1 MTCLMQKYKVRDTRE
16 ERETDAKAKQL
27 RRLSFLINIRQRLK
41 ALRVVRVPRA
51 GTIGNSSKK
60 QIKDIKMRTFDLLQ
74 KVESVKVR
82 GAWNNGV
89 KEYAIEL
96 LDDAASNRECE
107 EFASLQEL
115 KDAILNGASDWKQY
129 SEGGCSLIYNAD
141 IAERL
146 CSPSEL
152 KRTKNGLND
161 PNSRENWVQV
171 QARAL
176 FQAWE
181 LIKRVYNE
189 MNK

>member
-1 MTCLMQKYKVRDTRE
+1 MKTL
-16 ERETDAKAKQL
+16 
-27 RRLSFLINIRQRLK
+27 
-41 ALRVVRVPRA
+41 
-51 GTIGNSSKK
+51 
-60 QIKDIKMRTFDLLQ
+60 DLLQ
-74 KVESVKVR
+74 KVENEKMR
-82 GAWNNGV
+82 GAWSNGV
-89 KEYAIEL
+89 KMYAIEL

-115 KDAILNGASDWKQY
+115 KEAILNGASDWMQY
-129 SEGGCSLIYNAD
+129 SEGGFSLIYNYD

-146 CSPSEL
+146 CTPSEL

-161 PNSRENWVQV
+161 PNNRENWAQV

-181 LIKRVYNE
+181 LIKKVYNE

>member
-1 MTCLMQKYKVRDTRE
+1 MKTL
-16 ERETDAKAKQL
+16 
-27 RRLSFLINIRQRLK
+27 
-41 ALRVVRVPRA
+41 
-51 GTIGNSSKK
+51 
-60 QIKDIKMRTFDLLQ
+60 DLLQ
-74 KVESVKVR
+74 KVENVKVR
-82 GAWNNGV
+82 SAWSKGV
-89 KEYAIEL
+89 KTYAIEL
-96 LDDAASNRECE
+96 LTYVETA
-107 EFASLQEL
+107 EFESLDEL
-115 KDAILNGASDWKQY
+115 KNVVLHGASDWMQY

-181 LIKRVYNE
+181 LVKRTYNE

>member
-1 MTCLMQKYKVRDTRE
+1 MKTL
-16 ERETDAKAKQL
+16 
-27 RRLSFLINIRQRLK
+27 
-41 ALRVVRVPRA
+41 
-51 GTIGNSSKK
+51 
-60 QIKDIKMRTFDLLQ
+60 DLLQ
-74 KVESVKVR
+74 SVENVKVR

-107 EFASLQEL
+107 VFTSLQEL
-115 KDAILNGASDWKQY
+115 KEAILNGASDWMQY
-129 SEGGCSLIYNAD
+129 SEGGLSLIYNTD

-146 CSPSEL
+146 CNPSEL

-161 PNSRENWVQV
+161 PNNSENWVQV

-181 LIKRVYNE
+181 LIKKVYNE
-189 MNK
+189 NK

>member
-1 MTCLMQKYKVRDTRE
+1 MKTL
-16 ERETDAKAKQL
+16 
-27 RRLSFLINIRQRLK
+27 
-41 ALRVVRVPRA
+41 
-51 GTIGNSSKK
+51 
-60 QIKDIKMRTFDLLQ
+60 DLLQ

-82 GAWNNGV
+82 GAWNKGV
-89 KEYAIEL
+89 KMYAIEL
-96 LDDAASNRECE
+96 LDDADANRECP
-107 EFASLQEL
+107 EFTSLSEL
-115 KDAILNGASDWKQY
+115 KDAIFNGASDWMQY

-152 KRTKNGLND
+152 KKNKNGMNN
-161 PNSRENWVQV
+161 PNSRENWIQC

>member
-1 MTCLMQKYKVRDTRE
+1 M
-16 ERETDAKAKQL
+16 ETL
-27 RRLSFLINIRQRLK
+27 
-41 ALRVVRVPRA
+41 
-51 GTIGNSSKK
+51 
-60 QIKDIKMRTFDLLQ
+60 DLLQ

-82 GAWNNGV
+82 GSWNNGV
-89 KEYAIEL
+89 KTYAIEL
-96 LDDAASNRECE
+96 LDDAASNREYE

-115 KDAILNGASDWKQY
+115 KDAILNGASDWMQY
-129 SEGGCSLIYNAD
+129 SEGGCALVYNQD

-146 CSPSEL
+146 CNPTEL

-161 PNSRENWVQV
+161 PNSRENWIQC

-181 LIKRVYNE
+181 LIKRTYNE

>member
-1 MTCLMQKYKVRDTRE
+1 
-16 ERETDAKAKQL
+16 
-27 RRLSFLINIRQRLK
+27 
-41 ALRVVRVPRA
+41 
-51 GTIGNSSKK
+51 
-60 QIKDIKMRTFDLLQ
+60 MRTLDLLQ
-74 KVESVKVR
+74 SVENVKVR

-89 KEYAIEL
+89 KEYSIEL

-115 KDAILNGASDWKQY
+115 KEAVLNGASDWKQY

-152 KRTKNGLND
+152 KRTKNGMNN
-161 PNSRENWVQV
+161 PNSRENWLQV

-181 LIKRVYNE
+181 LIKRTYNE

>member
-1 MTCLMQKYKVRDTRE
+1 MKTL
-16 ERETDAKAKQL
+16 
-27 RRLSFLINIRQRLK
+27 
-41 ALRVVRVPRA
+41 
-51 GTIGNSSKK
+51 
-60 QIKDIKMRTFDLLQ
+60 DLLQ

-89 KEYAIEL
+89 KTYAIEL
-96 LDDAASNRECE
+96 LDDAASSRECE

-115 KDAILNGASDWKQY
+115 KDAILNGASDWMQY
-129 SEGGCSLIYNAD
+129 SEGGCSLIYNKD

-146 CSPSEL
+146 CNPTEL
-152 KRTKNGLND
+152 KRTKNGANN

-181 LIKRVYNE
+181 LIKRTYNE

>member
-1 MTCLMQKYKVRDTRE
+1 
-16 ERETDAKAKQL
+16 
-27 RRLSFLINIRQRLK
+27 
-41 ALRVVRVPRA
+41 
-51 GTIGNSSKK
+51 
-60 QIKDIKMRTFDLLQ
+60 MRTLDLLQ

-82 GAWNNGV
+82 SAWNNGV

-107 EFASLQEL
+107 DFSNLHEL
-115 KDAILNGASDWKQY
+115 KEAILNGAKDWLQY
-129 SEGGCSLIYNAD
+129 SEGGCSLIYNSD

-146 CSPSEL
+146 CTPSEL

-161 PNSRENWVQV
+161 PNSRETWIDV

-181 LIKRVYNE
+181 LIKRTYNE
-189 MNK
+189 MDK

>member
-1 MTCLMQKYKVRDTRE
+1 MKTL
-16 ERETDAKAKQL
+16 
-27 RRLSFLINIRQRLK
+27 
-41 ALRVVRVPRA
+41 
-51 GTIGNSSKK
+51 
-60 QIKDIKMRTFDLLQ
+60 DLLQ
-74 KVESVKVR
+74 KVENEKMR
-82 GAWNNGV
+82 GAWSNGV
-89 KEYAIEL
+89 KMYAIEL

-115 KDAILNGASDWKQY
+115 KEAILNGASDWMQY
-129 SEGGCSLIYNAD
+129 SEGGCSLIYNYD

-146 CSPSEL
+146 CNPSEL
-152 KRTKNGLND
+152 KKTKNGLND

-181 LIKRVYNE
+181 LIKRTYNE

>member
-1 MTCLMQKYKVRDTRE
+1 MKTLE
-16 ERETDAKAKQL
+16 
-27 RRLSFLINIRQRLK
+27 
-41 ALRVVRVPRA
+41 
-51 GTIGNSSKK
+51 
-60 QIKDIKMRTFDLLQ
+60 LLQ

-89 KEYAIEL
+89 KTYTVEL

-115 KDAILNGASDWKQY
+115 KEAILNGASDWMQY
-129 SEGGCSLIYNAD
+129 SEGGCALVYNQD

-152 KRTKNGLND
+152 KRTKNGTNN
-161 PNSRENWVQV
+161 PNNRENWVQV

-181 LIKRVYNE
+181 LIKRTYNE

>member
-1 MTCLMQKYKVRDTRE
+1 
-16 ERETDAKAKQL
+16 
-27 RRLSFLINIRQRLK
+27 
-41 ALRVVRVPRA
+41 
-51 GTIGNSSKK
+51 
-60 QIKDIKMRTFDLLQ
+60 MRTLDLLQ
-74 KVESVKVR
+74 KVESIKVR

-89 KEYAIEL
+89 KMYAVEL

-115 KDAILNGASDWKQY
+115 KEAILNGASDWMQY
-129 SEGGCSLIYNAD
+129 SEGGCSLIYNTD

-146 CSPSEL
+146 CNPSEL
-152 KRTKNGLND
+152 KKTKNGTNN

-181 LIKRVYNE
+181 MIEQVYNE

>member
-1 MTCLMQKYKVRDTRE
+1 MKTLE
-16 ERETDAKAKQL
+16 L
-27 RRLSFLINIRQRLK
+27 LK
-41 ALRVVRVPRA
+41 
-51 GTIGNSSKK
+51 
-60 QIKDIKMRTFDLLQ
+60 
-74 KVESVKVR
+74 KVENVNVR
-82 GAWNNGV
+82 SAWNNGV
-89 KEYAIEL
+89 KTYAIEL
-96 LDDAASNRECE
+96 LDNAASNRECE

-115 KDAILNGASDWKQY
+115 KDAILNGAKDWMQY

-152 KRTKNGLND
+152 KRTKNGLSD
-161 PNSRENWVQV
+161 PNSRENWVQC

>member
-1 MTCLMQKYKVRDTRE
+1 MKTL
-16 ERETDAKAKQL
+16 
-27 RRLSFLINIRQRLK
+27 
-41 ALRVVRVPRA
+41 
-51 GTIGNSSKK
+51 
-60 QIKDIKMRTFDLLQ
+60 DLLQ
-74 KVESVKVR
+74 SVENVKVR
-82 GAWNNGV
+82 SAWNNGV

-107 EFASLQEL
+107 DFSNLQEL
-115 KDAILNGASDWKQY
+115 KEAILNGASDWMQY

-146 CSPSEL
+146 CNPSEL
-152 KRTKNGLND
+152 KRTKNGLNE
-161 PNSRENWVQV
+161 PNNRENWVQV

-181 LIKRVYNE
+181 LIKRVYNK

>member
-1 MTCLMQKYKVRDTRE
+1 MKTL
-16 ERETDAKAKQL
+16 
-27 RRLSFLINIRQRLK
+27 
-41 ALRVVRVPRA
+41 
-51 GTIGNSSKK
+51 
-60 QIKDIKMRTFDLLQ
+60 DLL
-74 KVESVKVR
+74 KRVENVKVR
-82 GAWNNGV
+82 SAWNNGV
-89 KEYAIEL
+89 KTYAVEL

-115 KDAILNGASDWKQY
+115 KEAILNGASDWKQY
-129 SEGGCSLIYNAD
+129 SEGGCSLIYNYD

-152 KRTKNGLND
+152 KKTKNGTNN
-161 PNSRENWVQV
+161 PNNRENWIQC

-181 LIKRVYNE
+181 LIKRTYNE

>member
-1 MTCLMQKYKVRDTRE
+1 MKTL
-16 ERETDAKAKQL
+16 
-27 RRLSFLINIRQRLK
+27 
-41 ALRVVRVPRA
+41 
-51 GTIGNSSKK
+51 
-60 QIKDIKMRTFDLLQ
+60 DLLQ
-74 KVESVKVR
+74 KVENVKVR
-82 GAWNNGV
+82 SAWNKGV
-89 KEYAIEL
+89 KTYAIEL

-115 KDAILNGASDWKQY
+115 KETMLNGAKDWMQY
-129 SEGGCSLIYNAD
+129 SESGCSLIYNAD
-141 IAERL
+141 IVERV

-181 LIKRVYNE
+181 MIKRVYNE
-189 MNK
+189 IDK

>member
-1 MTCLMQKYKVRDTRE
+1 MKTL
-16 ERETDAKAKQL
+16 
-27 RRLSFLINIRQRLK
+27 
-41 ALRVVRVPRA
+41 
-51 GTIGNSSKK
+51 
-60 QIKDIKMRTFDLLQ
+60 DLLQ
-74 KVESVKVR
+74 SVESIKVR

-89 KEYAIEL
+89 KTYAVEL

-115 KDAILNGASDWKQY
+115 KEAILNGASDWMQY
-129 SEGGCSLIYNAD
+129 SEGGCALVYNQD

-146 CSPSEL
+146 CNPTEL
-152 KRTKNGLND
+152 KRTKNGMNN
-161 PNSRENWVQV
+161 PNSRENWQQY

-181 LIKRVYNE
+181 LIKRTYNE

>member
-1 MTCLMQKYKVRDTRE
+1 MKTL
-16 ERETDAKAKQL
+16 
-27 RRLSFLINIRQRLK
+27 
-41 ALRVVRVPRA
+41 
-51 GTIGNSSKK
+51 
-60 QIKDIKMRTFDLLQ
+60 DLLQ
-74 KVESVKVR
+74 RVENVKVR

-115 KDAILNGASDWKQY
+115 EDAILNGSKDWVQY
-129 SEGGCSLIYNAD
+129 SEGGLSLIYNTD

-152 KRTKNGLND
+152 KRTKNGMNN
-161 PNSRENWVQV
+161 PNNRENWIQV

-181 LIKRVYNE
+181 LIKRTYKQIEVKRHTELFLKINYGEGLNE
-189 MNK
+189 AEYKEFKELNTL

>member
-1 MTCLMQKYKVRDTRE
+1 MKTL
-16 ERETDAKAKQL
+16 
-27 RRLSFLINIRQRLK
+27 
-41 ALRVVRVPRA
+41 
-51 GTIGNSSKK
+51 
-60 QIKDIKMRTFDLLQ
+60 DLLQ
-74 KVESVKVR
+74 SVESVKVR
-82 GAWNNGV
+82 GAWKNGV
-89 KEYAIEL
+89 KTYAIEL

-115 KDAILNGASDWKQY
+115 KEAVLNGASDWMQY
-129 SEGGCSLIYNAD
+129 SEGGCSLIYNSD

-146 CSPSEL
+146 CTPSEL

-181 LIKRVYNE
+181 LIKKVYNE
-189 MNK
+189 NK

>member
-1 MTCLMQKYKVRDTRE
+1 
-16 ERETDAKAKQL
+16 
-27 RRLSFLINIRQRLK
+27 
-41 ALRVVRVPRA
+41 
-51 GTIGNSSKK
+51 
-60 QIKDIKMRTFDLLQ
+60 MRTLYLLQ
-74 KVESVKVR
+74 KVENVKAR
-82 GAWNNGV
+82 SAWNNGV

-96 LDDAASNRECE
+96 LDDAASNRECG

-115 KDAILNGASDWKQY
+115 KEAVLNGASDWMQY

-146 CSPSEL
+146 CNPSEL
-152 KRTKNGLND
+152 KKTKNGTNN
-161 PNSRENWVQV
+161 PNNRENWVQV

-189 MNK
+189 SL